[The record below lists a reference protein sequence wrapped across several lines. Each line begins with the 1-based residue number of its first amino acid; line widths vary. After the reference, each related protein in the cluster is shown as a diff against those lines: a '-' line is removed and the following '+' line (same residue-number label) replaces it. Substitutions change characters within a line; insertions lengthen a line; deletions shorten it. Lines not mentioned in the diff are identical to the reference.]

1 MNKAYSSWNQMSCSG
16 QSYNG
21 VCVTL
26 IIVRTWFEICLLTAS
41 LNIWKTRNLK
51 LITECHPIYVDSSYF
66 FEKQKLE
73 IFSVYWKFW
82 SSASIELIDFYKNYE
97 EYFVFCERI
106 DMMMMMKK
114 WCQQLN
120 ILRTLAFILS
130 SILEAHVR

>member
-1 MNKAYSSWNQMSCSG
+1 MFRPVVQWCLCNSHYCT
-16 QSYNG
+16 Y
-21 VCVTL
+21 L
-26 IIVRTWFEICLLTAS
+26 VRNLSTHSFSKEIKM
-41 LNIWKTRNLK
+41 ILK
-51 LITECHPIYVDSSYF
+51 LIPECHPIYVDSSYF

-130 SILEAHVR
+130 SILEARALFSRIIHELNF